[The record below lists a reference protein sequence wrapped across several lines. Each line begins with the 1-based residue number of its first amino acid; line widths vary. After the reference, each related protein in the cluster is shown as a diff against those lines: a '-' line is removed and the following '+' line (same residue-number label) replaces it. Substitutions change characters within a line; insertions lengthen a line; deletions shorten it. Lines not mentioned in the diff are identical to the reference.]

1 MLIRPPLAAVLLAGL
16 ALVAVHLVPA
26 GAATPLTTSLVV
38 SGIAKPSFV
47 TAPPGDA
54 SRIFINE
61 LDSGKIRIVKSGALL
76 PTPFLSINDVNPGNE
91 RGLLGLAFHPNYAA
105 NGYFYVAY
113 TPPGGISVIKR
124 YTVSADPDIADSA
137 SAATIVTFVF
147 PQGNHVGGWLGFG
160 PDGYLY
166 IAKGDATTPE
176 NAQSDMSP
184 YGKILRIDVDGAFP
198 YAVPPSNPYFG
209 APLPKNLI
217 WSRGFRNPWRCS
229 FDRETG
235 DFYMGDVGESSW
247 EEINYQPAA
256 SAGGENYGWPRFQG
270 NDVYICPDPC
280 DSSGLTPPAVAIGHS
295 PTPPGFCSVT
305 CGYVYRGSAIP
316 DLAGAFFYGDYC
328 SGKIYSMRMVGGVA
342 TEITDRT
349 AELAPGGGLAIT
361 LLTSF
366 GEDANGELYICDFLG
381 GEVYK
386 IVADPT
392 GVEAPAAD
400 GAPALLLERPVP
412 NPSAS
417 GFSFRVSLPSEVRGR
432 ARVFDASGRLI
443 RTLVEGGLS
452 AGLTTLAWDGRDAAG
467 SAVSGGVYF
476 LRVDA
481 GTQSRTEKLSLIR

>member
-1 MLIRPPLAAVLLAGL
+1 MLAVRRFPSVAALVT
-16 ALVAVHLVPA
+16 ALVATLA
-26 GAATPLTTSLVV
+26 ADAATATPLTTELVV

-47 TAPPGDA
+47 TAPPGDG
-54 SRIFINE
+54 SRLFINE
-61 LDSGKIRIVKSGALL
+61 LDTGKIRIVKGGVLL
-76 PTPFLSINDVNPGNE
+76 ATPFLTIGDVNPGNE

-113 TPPGGISVIKR
+113 TPPGGISVVKR
-124 YTVSADPDIADSA
+124 YTVSGDPDVADST

-147 PQGNHVGGWLGFG
+147 PQSNHVGGWIGFG

-166 IAKGDATTPE
+166 IAKGDATTPA
-176 NAQSDMSP
+176 NAQSDTSP

-198 YAVPPSNPYFG
+198 YTVPPSNPYFG
-209 APLPKNLI
+209 SPLPKSLF

-270 NDVYICPDPC
+270 NDVFMCPDPC

-295 PTPPGFCSVT
+295 PTPPNFCSVT
-305 CGYVYRGSAIP
+305 CGYVYRGAAIP
-316 DLAGAFFYGDYC
+316 DLAGTFFYGDYC

-342 TEITDRT
+342 TEITNRT

-366 GEDANGELYICDFLG
+366 GEDANGELYICDFVG
-381 GEVYK
+381 GEVFR

-392 GVEAPAAD
+392 AVGGPRDA
-400 GAPALLLERPVP
+400 GAPAILLDRPAP
-412 NPSAS
+412 NPSARE
-417 GFSFRVSLPSEVRGR
+417 FAFRVSLASDAHARI
-432 ARVFDASGRLI
+432 RVFDASGRLV
-443 RTLVEGGLS
+443 RTLADHGLRAGPS
-452 AGLTTLAWDGRDAAG
+452 AFEWDGRDARGA
-467 SAVSGGVYF
+467 SVPGGVYF

-481 GTQSRTEKLSLIR
+481 GAQSRTEKLSLIR